1 MAIDQTNFFFPSYVL
16 ALTTD
21 SGSNNFTMANEM
33 AMIFLAATGTD
44 WDVQQNHHR
53 CICHVIALILGAGL
67 KALNVSKKMVRP
79 EKANKP
85 FPFLTPIIEG
95 DEPGLDNDVVGEEV
109 NSDDEEVD
117 PDDATPDV
125 MADGWE
131 EPNPNNDDEA
141 TGEDSENPIGIAFT
155 LKKAEWKVWAAKLGF
170 TGRGV
175 INGYGI
181 RWNIAYES
189 RQRAYEGRRV
199 IKQLIENEND
209 RLAGKS
215 AKDHFFKSYEL
226 SSNDFKYNQ
235 ELTIGHNVPQ
245 EFLEMTKRMEG
256 NWPIVSMVIYEYV
269 RLIDSLEKKMAV
281 AAGSSLEAMYPPM
294 IRITKKYLKIA
305 LKCDSIVMATFLH
318 PAWRM
323 MLFSKRLEPPMT
335 RRITEL
341 INNNQKPPTPP
352 PKASE
357 SDANPNSAESSD
369 SEGDE
374 FNFYPTNEAADNVVN
389 TELERYNNGDFPMD
403 KKGKLLGWWKAH
415 AKDFPVMASLAQ
427 DYHACA
433 ASSATVER
441 TFSAAADVC
450 ASGRTGLAI
459 CTIERCISSHMWLCD
474 GVPMEGKFADCQGV
488 LDAAK
493 ESNKF
498 KKRTNEANR
507 RLNAAKTKK

>member
-1 MAIDQTNFFFPSYVL
+1 
-16 ALTTD
+16 
-21 SGSNNFTMANEM
+21 
-33 AMIFLAATGTD
+33 
-44 WDVQQNHHR
+44 
-53 CICHVIALILGAGL
+53 
-67 KALNVSKKMVRP
+67 MVRP

-95 DEPGLDNDVVGEEV
+95 DEPGLDNDAVGEEV

-131 EPNPNNDDEA
+131 EPNPNDDDEA
-141 TGEDSENPIGIAFT
+141 AGEDSENPIGIAFT
-155 LKKAEWKVWAAKLGF
+155 LKKIDYICRRIASSPQKQAEWKVWAAKLGF

-226 SSNDFKYNQ
+226 SSNEWVD
-235 ELTIGHNVPQ
+235 IHNLNNILK

-341 INNNQKPPTPP
+341 INNKFI
-352 PKASE
+352 
-357 SDANPNSAESSD
+357 DAESSD

-415 AKDFPVMASLAQ
+415 AKDFPVMASLAR

>member
-1 MAIDQTNFFFPSYVL
+1 MPPPMLWQMAGRSPIQTMMTRLLGRSEIRLVLLSPSK
-16 ALTTD
+16 
-21 SGSNNFTMANEM
+21 
-33 AMIFLAATGTD
+33 
-44 WDVQQNHHR
+44 R
-53 CICHVIALILGAGL
+53 IASSPQ
-67 KALNVSKKMVRP
+67 KQ
-79 EKANKP
+79 
-85 FPFLTPIIEG
+85 
-95 DEPGLDNDVVGEEV
+95 
-109 NSDDEEVD
+109 
-117 PDDATPDV
+117 
-125 MADGWE
+125 
-131 EPNPNNDDEA
+131 
-141 TGEDSENPIGIAFT
+141 
-155 LKKAEWKVWAAKLGF
+155 AEWKVWAAKLGF

-226 SSNDFKYNQ
+226 SSNEWVD
-235 ELTIGHNVPQ
+235 IHNLNNILK

-256 NWPIVSMVIYEYV
+256 NWPIVSMVIYE
-269 RLIDSLEKKMAV
+269 
-281 AAGSSLEAMYPPM
+281 
-294 IRITKKYLKIA
+294 ITKKYLKIA

-341 INNNQKPPTPP
+341 INNKFI
-352 PKASE
+352 
-357 SDANPNSAESSD
+357 DAESSD
-369 SEGDE
+369 SEGDK

-403 KKGKLLGWWKAH
+403 KKGEAPWMVE
-415 AKDFPVMASLAQ
+415 DFPVMASLAR